1 MMNKELQDRLRRL
14 QLKLN
19 TLDIYAKNAVC
30 DELLSI
36 LKEQGDQCCAP
47 ALCEGSAEVVCF
59 IDGEVRA
66 VLRDEGAEASG
77 ESTDIWRKRI

>member
-1 MMNKELQDRLRRL
+1 MMEKELQDRLRGL

-36 LKEQGDQCCAP
+36 LKERG
-47 ALCEGSAEVVCF
+47 
-59 IDGEVRA
+59 
-66 VLRDEGAEASG
+66 
-77 ESTDIWRKRI
+77 